1 MLHWIKRY
9 GAAEIVGLAAAL
21 LATFVARR
29 ATDSVI
35 IVAYAGAWAES
46 LGYGGTMI
54 VQEFLTASRTAA
66 AVGRT
71 FDARDGGGILTGLA
85 AEFGPAG
92 LLDTFLTRPFF
103 MGAGVRLLGPQLGL
117 VIGKIVADVAFYL
130 PVILVYE
137 RQRRKKNTEMT
148 IHR

>member
-9 GAAEIVGLAAAL
+9 GAAELVGLAAAL
-21 LATFVARR
+21 IATYIARR
-29 ATDSVI
+29 ATESVI

-46 LGYGGTMI
+46 LGYGGMMI
-54 VQEFLTASRTAA
+54 VQEFLTASRNAA

-71 FDARDGGGILTGLA
+71 FDSRDSGGILGGLA

-117 VIGKIVADVAFYL
+117 VVGKIVADLTFYL

-137 RQRRKKNTEMT
+137 RRRRREG
-148 IHR
+148 H